1 MTRER
6 RMEKYFRTRRTP
18 ADRRPAIRKL
28 MLRLSPEEFDHAM
41 KVHVELDKKPGHLLC
56 SCSGDKPHRLKD
68 CSKVMGPSK
77 CLHRIKKGKNRG
89 GFMKKSS
96 CVECC
101 PKNFCQHKLRRDNCH
116 FCKRSLRVKVQCL
129 PVKVQGLHPEN
140 IQMID
145 PDPSD
150 FEEEEKMTMVDPECE
165 DLSNVQDVQGQGF
178 NVQGLEDVEDS
189 PLVKEVG
196 LVLFPPPPPPTTHFP
211 LVVQQSLQDD
221 QDDVQHVPFPYFLL
235 LEEGSHF

>member
-1 MTRER
+1 
-6 RMEKYFRTRRTP
+6 
-18 ADRRPAIRKL
+18 

-116 FCKRSLRVKVQCL
+116 FCKRSSTVKVQCL
-129 PVKVQGLHPEN
+129 PVKVQGLHP
-140 IQMID
+140 D
-145 PDPSD
+145 KTSKVKVLTSKVL
-150 FEEEEKMTMVDPECE
+150 KMLKT
-165 DLSNVQDVQGQGF
+165 
-178 NVQGLEDVEDS
+178 
-189 PLVKEVG
+189 
-196 LVLFPPPPPPTTHFP
+196 PP
-211 LVVQQSLQDD
+211 
-221 QDDVQHVPFPYFLL
+221 
-235 LEEGSHF
+235 